1 MIISRLELKNWR
13 NFRKV
18 KADLRNRVFFVG
30 PNASGKSNLLDAFR
44 FLRDVAR
51 TEGGGLQKA
60 VRDRGGIPK
69 LRCLAARTDPEVR
82 IEVDIAEGPD
92 EKALWTYEIGIKQ
105 QVRGDRLPIVSAER
119 VLHKGKEVFSRP
131 DSEDDADPARLTQTY
146 LEQINANQDFRDVAK
161 FFQSITYLHLVPQLL
176 RFAETFSNTRVEGD
190 PFGQSF
196 LELVAKTPEKT
207 QARRLR
213 TIQSALKVAVPQLD
227 QLRFARDSASGK
239 PHLEAQYQHWRPNA
253 GWQREDQFS
262 DGTLRLIGLLWTL
275 MDRDSLLLMEEPE
288 LSLNPAIVKRLP
300 QLIYRSQGK
309 RQVIIT
315 THSPDLLD
323 NRGIDPREVLLLKP
337 QAEGTEVVQVSTVK
351 EIKALLSGGLSLGE
365 IIMPMTQP
373 KQIDMFSLA
382 E

>member
-1 MIISRLELKNWR
+1 MIISRIELKNWR

-18 KADLRNRVFFVG
+18 QSELRNRVFFVG

-82 IEVDIAEGPD
+82 IEIDLAED
-92 EKALWTYEIGIKQ
+92 EDQKPEWTYEIGIKQ

-119 VLHKGKEVFSRP
+119 VLHRGKQVFCRP
-131 DSEDDADPARLTQTY
+131 DKDDEADPARLTQTY
-146 LEQINANQDFRDVAK
+146 LEQINANQEFRDVAK

-176 RFAETFSNTRVEGD
+176 RFQETFANTRVEGD

-196 LELVAKTPEKT
+196 LELIARTPEKT
-207 QARRLR
+207 QTRRLK
-213 TIQSALKVAVPQLD
+213 TIQSALKIAVPQLG
-227 QLRFARDSASGK
+227 QLRFARDVASGK

-262 DGTLRLIGLLWTL
+262 DGTLRLVGLLWTL

-288 LSLNPAIVKRLP
+288 LSLNPAIVRKLP
-300 QLIYRSQGK
+300 QLIYRAQGK

-337 QAEGTEVVQVSTVK
+337 DAEGTEVVQASTLK

-365 IIMPMTQP
+365 VIMPMTQP
-373 KQIDMFSLA
+373 KQIELFALS